1 MCINFDGCEENII
14 LFLKT
19 CSPCL
24 EGVSLLKDQVN
35 IVNNDDILNCN
46 PFEVTDSD
54 VDGVNT

>member
-1 MCINFDGCEENII
+1 MCINLDGCEENII

-24 EGVSLLKDQVN
+24 EGASLLKDQVN

-54 VDGVNT
+54 VDG